1 MTFTL
6 LFRSKKRQ
14 FVYNVRRRDVVLFVL
29 LMTATLA
36 MALWHGLNRPN
47 VHLALIDQ
55 TQSGIVSQQAQ
66 IESLKLETEQ
76 NLTGMILK
84 LAELQSQMQRI
95 NALGSRLVSQS
106 DLDSNEFEFSQ
117 LPAIGGPSH
126 ETDIDIQ
133 ENLHVLATMD
143 SMLLELENKAQQL
156 SALESILLSRHI
168 DEQSYLA
175 GRPIESS
182 GWLSSHYGIRKD
194 PFSGLPAMHKGLDF
208 AGRLGDPVVATGAG
222 LVTWAGERYGYG
234 QLVEVDHGDGLVTRY
249 GHHKD
254 LLVKVGDV
262 VTKGQIIG
270 LMGKSGRAT
279 GAHVHYEVL
288 KNGKQTDPL
297 PYVYRKN

>member
-6 LFRSKKRQ
+6 LFRSKKTH
-14 FVYNVRRRDVVLFVL
+14 FVYNVRRRDILIFAFLVLSGIA
-29 LMTATLA
+29 ATI
-36 MALWHGLNRPN
+36 WHGANRPN
-47 VHLALIDQ
+47 VHLALVNQ
-55 TQSGIVSQQAQ
+55 TQSGITAQQAQ
-66 IESLKLETEQ
+66 IEALKSETEQ

-84 LAELQSQMQRI
+84 LAELQSQMQRV
-95 NALGSRLVSQS
+95 NALGARLVSQS
-106 DLDSNEFEFSQ
+106 DLDANEFEFSE

-126 ETDIDIQ
+126 DAEIDIH
-133 ENLHVLATMD
+133 ENLQVLSQMDTM
-143 SMLLELENKAQQL
+143 LAELENKSQQL
-156 SALESILLSRHI
+156 NALESILLSRHI

-175 GRPIESS
+175 GRPIMSS

-208 AGRLGDPVVATGAG
+208 AGRIGDPVVATGAG
-222 LVTWAGERYGYG
+222 LVTWAGDRYGYG
-234 QLVEVDHGDGLVTRY
+234 KLVEVDHGDGLVTRY

-262 VTKGQIIG
+262 VTKGQTIG

-288 KNGKQTDPL
+288 RNGKQTDPL